1 MAKEALYPIAGSG
14 VVFRETFNSASGL
27 ARNGGN
33 AADLSFSNGKATLN
47 GSTSYINYRNELYGT
62 YSVRFVIKKDSLSST
77 SYVLDTRGSDG
88 NGVGYVIIESST
100 GQFTISAGT
109 TYVNGTAA
117 NSITAGEFVEVVVAG
132 ITLETG
138 TGTNKL
144 LLGTRLNFQSFFDGE
159 FDLVEIYDR
168 TLTSEEISN
177 LYNKKHYAGLVTDN
191 LVGYWDLTQQSAY
204 DYSGNGNNGTLT
216 PGTGGYKKGH
226 GLEFDGSATRIEIP
240 ASSDF
245 NIGANDFSICATL
258 KTNIN
263 TLTKIIFARWGSSTT
278 REFSFQTTNIGVLY
292 FYCSDDGT
300 NLINFQSYPNKILT
314 DTWYFVCFTKTG
326 LTGKLYRAGMYDKS
340 GIEEIS
346 RLGGVFSSLYFNT
359 NSVTE
364 IGTRQRVIGEWDGNM
379 KQLAFY
385 NGKALS
391 AEEIAQN
398 YQYAKT
404 HFVL

>member
-1 MAKEALYPIAGSG
+1 MAKESLFPISKSG
-14 VVFRETFNSASGL
+14 VIFKETFNSANDTE
-27 ARNGGN
+27 RNGGDASN
-33 AADLSFSNGKATLN
+33 VSFSGGIGSFN
-47 GSTSYINYRNELYGT
+47 GSTSVVNYISKHFDGA
-62 YSVRFVIKKDSLSST
+62 YSVRIKLNKLGSIGSRYIIDNLGSNADGTGYILISGNNILKSSGT
-77 SYVLDTRGSDG
+77 VYINGSA
-88 NGVGYVIIESST
+88 
-100 GQFTISAGT
+100 TISIQPG
-109 TYVNGTAA
+109 VD
-117 NSITAGEFVEVVVAG
+117 SEIIVSG
-132 ITLETG
+132 ISLITG
-138 TGTNKL
+138 TGANKFL
-144 LLGTRLNFQSFFDGE
+144 VGSKSTDTDYYWGTIDFI
-159 FDLVEIYDR
+159 EIYDR
-168 TLTSEEISN
+168 TLTAEEISN
-177 LYNKKHYAGLVTDN
+177 LYNNKQYAGLVQGS
-191 LVGYWDLTQQSAY
+191 LAAYWDLTQQSAY

-292 FYCSDDGT
+292 FYCSGDGT

-346 RLGGVFSSLYFNT
+346 RLGGVVSSLYFNID
-359 NSVTE
+359 SATE

-398 YQYAKT
+398 YQYSKSR
-404 HFVL
+404 FFL